1 MPHDSGTPSFREWH
15 AALATNDVA
24 ARAAE
29 DARVR
34 SAAVA
39 TLEER
44 LDTAAAELRALRA
57 SVTVRDNLLREQQVA
72 LAERDARID
81 QLVTTTSPPARR
93 PLARRALSRARRYA
107 AGMRARI
114 AA

>member
-1 MPHDSGTPSFREWH
+1 M
-15 AALATNDVA
+15 
-24 ARAAE
+24 
-29 DARVR
+29 R

-57 SVTVRDNLLREQQVA
+57 SVTLRDNLLREQQVA

-81 QLVTTTSPPARR
+81 QLQTTVVATEQRR
-93 PLARRALSRARRYA
+93 PLTRRALSRARRYA
-107 AGMRARI
+107 AGMKARI